1 MPAFQLVIL
10 VTPLTGALEL
20 IASLRATLAKYT
32 DGTAMRVNEIHNSVH
47 QYLARILC

>member
-20 IASLRATLAKYT
+20 IASLRAKYT
-32 DGTAMRVNEIHNSVH
+32 DGTAMCVNEIHNSVH
-47 QYLARILC
+47 QYQARILC